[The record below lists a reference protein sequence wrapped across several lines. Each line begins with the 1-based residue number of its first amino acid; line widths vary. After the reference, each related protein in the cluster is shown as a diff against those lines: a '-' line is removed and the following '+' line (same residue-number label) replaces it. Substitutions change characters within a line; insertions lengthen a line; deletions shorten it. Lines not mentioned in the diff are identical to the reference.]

1 MLKEYRISED
11 ILISLVQSNL
21 ELNAIGAKEEG
32 GLSIEEDAYLW
43 CEELNIPKTK
53 DYEIIAKA
61 FINKNFGTYL
71 IMKGIDV
78 K

>member
-1 MLKEYRISED
+1 MLKEYRVRED
-11 ILISLVQSNL
+11 ILIGLVQAHL

-61 FINKNFGTYL
+61 FIKQNFDEIGKL
-71 IMKGIDV
+71 IL
-78 K
+78 